1 MLLGQLAQ
9 LGDEARRQRHLAPR
23 GAGGLE
29 HDGGDVLPRLQ
40 RAGDMADI
48 VGRQQDGLVDQAGRN
63 ARGHAAL
70 EVRHG
75 ARRHAVVPAVEVA
88 DEADHLGSAGERARQ
103 PQRQVRGLGAGAGE
117 AHHLG
122 ARHQAID
129 QLRPPHLQLV
139 RGAPVRAERHLPL
152 NGLDDGGMPVAQQQ
166 RAMAAEIVDVLVAVD
181 VPLARARRAG
191 GIDRIGQQRAAVV
204 RQAGRQH
211 LAAPARKARPSA
223 ACAPGTRPRSWSWSA
238 SLTLQSVSLRH
249 RAR

>member
-1 MLLGQLAQ
+1 MKPA
-9 LGDEARRQRHLAPR
+9 RQRHLAPR
-23 GAGGLE
+23 GAG
-29 HDGGDVLPRLQ
+29 RLQ
-40 RAGDMADI
+40 HDRGHVVARLERVGDAADI
-48 VGRQQDGLVDQAGRN
+48 VGRQQDRLLDEAGRN
-63 ARGHAAL
+63 AGGHAAL

-75 ARRHAVVPAVEVA
+75 TRRHAVVPAVEVA
-88 DEADHLGSAGERARQ
+88 DEADHLGFAREGAGE

-129 QLRPPHLQLV
+129 QLGPPHLQLV

-152 NGLDDGGMPVAQQQ
+152 DGLDDGGMPVAQQQ

-204 RQAGRQH
+204 RQSGRQH
-211 LAAPARKARPSA
+211 FSRLLIKLGGTPRARPVL
-223 ACAPGTRPRSWSWSA
+223 GLDLGVRPR
-238 SLTLQSVSLRH
+238 L
-249 RAR
+249 